1 MKNFLKSISALICM
15 LLIATGCDS
24 FNSLSRNNKATQGSP
39 YELLVVCNNTEWEGK
54 VGEALR
60 SLLEQPVPMLNQ
72 NEPMFNVLRI
82 TAGDFK
88 NLLVQHRNILKVVV
102 SQKATRAAIV
112 AQYDVEAAPQI
123 VLTLQGPTQESM
135 LEYLAENGEALLQV
149 LEMAERDRT
158 VRYAEKYA
166 NHTLSKIIKEVVGV
180 DFRVPKGYVLRAQSE
195 NFVWAS
201 HEYPTASQGFFI
213 YSYPYKSKGSLS
225 VEYLVAMRNK
235 FAKRIPG
242 PSDGS
247 YMITVEE
254 IPDADGVHSTPLMPE
269 YRVLE
274 IEGRKWIEL
283 RGFWDVEN
291 DFMGGPFVSYTTI
304 DAASGNIVTLDCYV
318 HSPKYGK
325 RNFLRPLEHL
335 VHLIKIPATQSAE

>member
-1 MKNFLKSISALICM
+1 M
-15 LLIATGCDS
+15 LVCIVAAGCDS
-24 FNSLSRNNKATQGSP
+24 FNTLSRNNKATQGSP
-39 YELLVVCNNTEWEGK
+39 YELLVVCNNTEWEGE

-60 SLLEQPVPMLNQ
+60 TLLEQPVPMLNQ
-72 NEPMFNVLRI
+72 AEPLFNVLRI

-102 SQKATRAAIV
+102 SPKATRAAIV
-112 AQYDVEAAPQI
+112 AQYDVDATPQI
-123 VLTLQGPTQESM
+123 VLTLQGPTEAAM
-135 LEYLAENGEALLQV
+135 VEYLAENGESLLQV

-158 VRYAEKYA
+158 VRYAEQHA
-166 NHTLSKIIKEVVGV
+166 NTTLSKIIKEATGV
-180 DFRVPKGYVLRAQSE
+180 DFRVPQGYALRAQSDH
-195 NFVWAS
+195 FVWAS

-213 YSYPYKSKGSLS
+213 YTYPYQSKGSLS
-225 VEYLVAMRNK
+225 VEYLVSMRNK

-254 IPDADGVHSTPLMPE
+254 IPDADGLHSTRMMPE
-269 YRVLE
+269 HRILE
-274 IEGRKWIEL
+274 IKGRKWIEL

-304 DAASGNIVTLDCYV
+304 DAASGNVVTLDCYV

-335 VHLIKIPATQSAE
+335 VHLIKIPAAAGAQ

>member
-1 MKNFLKSISALICM
+1 
-15 LLIATGCDS
+15 
-24 FNSLSRNNKATQGSP
+24 
-39 YELLVVCNNTEWEGK
+39 
-54 VGEALR
+54 
-60 SLLEQPVPMLNQ
+60 MLNQ

-158 VRYAEKYA
+158 VASAKQQGAKELEK
-166 NHTLSKIIKEVVGV
+166 LILDKFGV
-180 DFRVPKGYVLRAQSE
+180 NIALQSGYRLRAESE
-195 NFVWAS
+195 DFLWISN
-201 HEYPTASQGFFI
+201 EYPAASQGFFI
-213 YSYPYKSKGSLS
+213 YTHPFNGKASITT
-225 VEYLVAMRNK
+225 EALVKARNE

-247 YMITVEE
+247 YMTTVKRLPNVE
-254 IPDADGVHSTPLMPE
+254 DDGYVDFLPQ
-269 YRVLE
+269 RKVVK
-274 IEGRKWIEL
+274 INGREWIEL
-283 RGFWDVEN
+283 RGFWEVKG
-291 DFMGGPFVSYTTI
+291 DFMGGPFVSYTTL
-304 DAASGNIVTLDCYV
+304 DERTGELFTLDCYV
-318 HSPKYGK
+318 YSPKYGK

-335 VHLIKIPATQSAE
+335 VFGVTFPTKQ

>member
-1 MKNFLKSISALICM
+1 MNRAFNLILALS
-15 LLIATGCDS
+15 LIVTTCLGCDS
-24 FNSLSRNNKATQGSP
+24 FKTLSKNNKATQGSP
-39 YELLVVCNNTEWEGK
+39 YELLLVCNNTEWEGE
-54 VGEALR
+54 VGQTLR

-72 NEPMFNVLRI
+72 REPMFNVLRV
-82 TAGDFK
+82 TANDFR
-88 NLLVQHRNILKVVV
+88 NLLLQHRNILKVVV
-102 SQKATRAAIV
+102 SQKAPRTSIV

-123 VLTLQGPTQESM
+123 VLTLQGPTQQAM
-135 LEYLAENGEALLQV
+135 VEYLQQNGESLLQV

-158 VRYAEKYA
+158 IRYAEKYA
-166 NHTLSKIIKEVVGV
+166 NLDLSKIIGSTIGV
-180 DFRVPKGYVLRAQSE
+180 DFRVPKGYVLRSQSE
-195 NFVWAS
+195 DFVWAS

-213 YSYPYKSKGSLS
+213 YRYPYHGKGTLS
-225 VEYLVAMRNK
+225 VEYLVSMRNK

-254 IPDADGVHSTPLMPE
+254 IPDADGVHTTPLLPQH
-269 YRVLE
+269 RVLD
-274 IEGRKWIEL
+274 IKGRKWIEL

-291 DFMGGPFVSYTTI
+291 DFMGGPFVSFSTI
-304 DAASGNIVTLDCYV
+304 DETSGSIVTLDCYV

-335 VHLIKIPATQSAE
+335 VHLIKIPTPQNNK